1 MARNSST
8 KRADDGDPAGA
19 PPSESTLVV
28 MTAPDRGV
36 RATAEGVYSVA
47 GADVSGLAD
56 MLAEAHLTL
65 QPMFDVP
72 LERPGERF
80 AAAAPGTD
88 LGGGASADSG
98 GPDLSTYYSVSG
110 AQDDLEAMAERL
122 IQLPEVEAA
131 YVKPGAEPAATKT
144 ATRTAAR
151 SGTDDLSVVPS
162 QGGPAT
168 GDFTARQGYL
178 GAPPAGVNGLWAHT
192 QAGGD
197 GAGTKV
203 IDVEGAWRFS
213 HEDLLA
219 NATGVVVGAP
229 STDIRWRNHGTAVL
243 GEISGDANG
252 VGVMGLAPAAVVGG
266 ASIFG
271 GTGSAGAIQQA
282 ADKLSAGDIM
292 LIELHAPGPRH
303 NFQSRDDQA
312 GYIAMEWWPDD
323 FAALSYARSRG
334 IVVVEAAGNGGENLD
349 DPLYDIRP
357 AGFPTTWRN
366 PFNTANPGCGA
377 VMCGAGAPPPGTHG
391 RDHGP
396 DRSRLGFS
404 NHGRRVDVQGWG
416 REVTTTGGRH
426 DQPGDL
432 QGGGNEDVWYTD
444 TFSGT
449 SSASPIVV
457 GALAEIQGMLRAR
470 GLALLTPAAAVQV
483 LRATGSPQQD
493 APGRP
498 ATQRIGN
505 RPDVQAAMAYLTPA
519 QVQSGVA
526 TQYWDEAV
534 PIPAG
539 PPRLW
544 LFVDGAWRMRAGVTA
559 AERDLV
565 QRAFLGADSTVRV
578 WFTGT
583 DVVGLVISGS

>member
-28 MTAPDRGV
+28 MTVPDRGV
-36 RATAEGVYSVA
+36 RATADGVYSVA

-80 AAAAPGTD
+80 ATASPGTD
-88 LGGGASADSG
+88 FGGGAGADSG

-144 ATRTAAR
+144 ATGTAAR

-219 NATGVVVGAP
+219 NATGVVVGTP
-229 STDIRWRNHGTAVL
+229 STDIGWRNHGTAVL

-252 VGVMGLAPAAVVGG
+252 VGVIGLAPAAVVGG

-303 NFQSRDDQA
+303 NFQGRGDQA

-349 DPLYDIRP
+349 DPIYDIRP
-357 AGFPTTWRN
+357 AGFPTSWRN
-366 PFNTANPGCGA
+366 PFNPANPGCGA

-396 DRSRLGFS
+396 DRSRLAFS
-404 NHGRRVDVQGWG
+404 NFGRRVDVQGWG
-416 REVTTTGGRH
+416 REVTSTGY
-426 DQPGDL
+426 GDL
-432 QGGGNEDVWYTD
+432 QGGSDENLWYTD
-444 TFSGT
+444 QFSGT
-449 SSASPIVV
+449 SSASPVVV

-470 GLALLTPAAAVQV
+470 GLPLLTPARAVEV